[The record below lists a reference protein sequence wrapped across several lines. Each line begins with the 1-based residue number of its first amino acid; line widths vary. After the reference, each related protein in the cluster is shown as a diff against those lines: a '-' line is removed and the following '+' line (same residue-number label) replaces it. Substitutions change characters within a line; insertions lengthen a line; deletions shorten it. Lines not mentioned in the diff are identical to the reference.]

1 MNTIFAGFIATGG
14 NYSPVTGPAYY
25 DRFSLQRGIVDN
37 FNGYKE
43 GIQIKMG
50 DMADLCRHLSKLV
63 KLGARN
69 QKLGDGNQRLP
80 EDNIRRQDI
89 SELRLLTSDFPSYI

>member
-1 MNTIFAGFIATGG
+1 MNTIFTGFIAAGG
-14 NYSPVTGPAYY
+14 NYSPVTGAAYY

-50 DMADLCRHLSKLV
+50 DMTDLFGHLSKLV
-63 KLGARN
+63 KLGARS
-69 QKLGDGNQRLP
+69 QESVDGRQILLA
-80 EDNIRRQDI
+80 DNVPFRARIF
-89 SELRLLTSDFPSYI
+89 LNSDF

>member
-1 MNTIFAGFIATGG
+1 MNTIFTGFIAAGG
-14 NYSPVTGPAYY
+14 NYSPVTGAAYY

-50 DMADLCRHLSKLV
+50 DMADLCGHLSKLV

-69 QKLGDGNQRLP
+69 QEPEEGSQILS
-80 EDNIRRQDI
+80 EDNVP
-89 SELRLLTSDFPSYI
+89 LRARIFLNSDF